1 MKKSL
6 TRKLTIAVIA
16 LVFAVVS
23 LSTSTYAWFTMSNEA
38 QVDPFTA
45 EVKAGEGIEIAV
57 TPGSD
62 IGNAQWYTGS
72 IPGTVVEAAYAGS
85 FEKFDALT
93 TIDGKKFYDIK
104 NEKIDEDTAGEV
116 ALGAGYVSFY
126 VHIKSAQA
134 GTIYLSDIVLDS
146 KKDAAEPTAWTADA
160 AYALD
165 GTKNVAVGDSVLY
178 EVENAARVYV
188 KDTIYE
194 KVALGASGGNGN
206 YVANNAVGTKN
217 EYGSFK
223 YYNSKDA
230 NDLDIAHA
238 SDQTTVAKIGAFD
251 EVNLGGVIVG
261 QTLSFQVN
269 VWIEGWDA
277 ECLNA
282 IFAQTL
288 SVQLNFEIR
297 AQ

>member
-23 LSTSTYAWFTMSNEA
+23 LSTSTYAWFTMSNTA
-38 QVDPFTA
+38 QVDPFKA

-57 TPGSD
+57 TSGSD
-62 IGNAQWYTGS
+62 VGNAQWYTGS
-72 IPGTVVEAAYAGS
+72 IPGTVVEDAYAGS

-93 TIDGKKFYDIK
+93 TTDGTKFYDIK
-104 NEKIDEDTAGEV
+104 DAAIDGNSQQV

-146 KKDAAEPTAWTADA
+146 KSGGNEPTAWTADA
-160 AYALD
+160 SYALD
-165 GTKNVAVGDSVLY
+165 GTKNVVVGNSVLY

-188 KDTIYE
+188 KDKIYE
-194 KVALGASGGNGN
+194 KVAVPAEGGNN
-206 YVANNAVGTKN
+206 SYVANNATGLKN
-217 EYGSFK
+217 TFGAFSYFNSKNDEDLAINNAPTRNDNATIGSFAE
-223 YYNSKDA
+223 YA
-230 NDLDIAHA
+230 LGE
-238 SDQTTVAKIGAFD
+238 VA
-251 EVNLGGVIVG
+251 VG
-261 QTLSFQVN
+261 DTLTFQVN

-288 SVQLNFEIR
+288 SVQLNFEIK
-297 AQ
+297 

>member
-57 TPGSD
+57 TSGSEV
-62 IGNAQWYTGS
+62 GNAQWYTGS

-93 TIDGKKFYDIK
+93 TTDGTKFYDIK
-104 NEKIDEDTAGEV
+104 DAAIDGNSQQVE
-116 ALGAGYVSFY
+116 LGAGYVSFY

-146 KKDAAEPTAWTADA
+146 KSGGNEPTAWTADA
-160 AYALD
+160 AYKLD
-165 GTKNVAVGDSVLY
+165 GTKNVAVGDKVLY

-188 KDTIYE
+188 KDKIYE
-194 KVALGASGGNGN
+194 KEALAATGENGN
-206 YVANNAVGTKN
+206 YEANNAVGTKN
-217 EYGSFK
+217 ENGSFS

-230 NDLDIAHA
+230 NDLVITNAPARND
-238 SDQTTVAKIGAFD
+238 VAKIGNFEASS
-251 EVNLGGVIVG
+251 LGTVSVG
-261 QTLSFQVN
+261 DTLTFQVN